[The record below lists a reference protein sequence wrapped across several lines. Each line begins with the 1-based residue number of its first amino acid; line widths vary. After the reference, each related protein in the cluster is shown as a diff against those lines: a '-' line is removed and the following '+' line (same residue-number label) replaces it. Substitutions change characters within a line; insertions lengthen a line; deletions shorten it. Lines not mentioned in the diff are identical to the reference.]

1 MRNPVML
8 PTIAIVGRPN
18 VGKSSL
24 FNRLVGQPIAIV
36 DPTPGVTRDRLL
48 HEVRRD
54 QWRFELIDTG
64 GIGIVDEAKLEIDV
78 YRQVERALGTADR
91 IIFLTDGREGLTH
104 LDRDIAQKLRPMK
117 ARVVLAVNKLDH
129 EGLDPELYAFSNL
142 GLGAPV
148 GISAS
153 QGTGIDELLERVL
166 EGLPTALVANQVPE
180 VDNGAI
186 RLVLAGRRNVG
197 KSSLTNALSGEER
210 VIVADLPGTTRDA
223 IDVPI
228 STPEGEFVLID
239 TAGLRKRQQ
248 ITQDLE
254 FYAACRTERAIK
266 RADVVLLVIDA
277 TDEIGMVDK
286 KIANFCELEGKPTV
300 LVVNKWDLAQKPGL
314 DGKIPGRADFLPW
327 LRDRLTRLRYA
338 PVVFTCALTGAHVAD
353 CLKLAR
359 ELHAE
364 SHQRV
369 STSELNKLLE
379 SATQKRRPRK
389 IGPVAT
395 RFYYG
400 TQAETLPPTFVFFVN
415 RTDWIEPGYA
425 RYLDNFLRER
435 LPFARVPLRILFKA
449 RESVFHEQLDQHRV
463 VSGKNRADRSPSM
476 IVPKGQRAKPRIFR
490 KRKDPD
496 SSLAQELAGGPGGSL
511 AEGAAEDSG
520 GAERKP
526 RGRGPRRGGSG
537 GRGRRA

>member
-1 MRNPVML
+1 MRHPAML

-48 HEVRRD
+48 HEARHPP
-54 QWRFELIDTG
+54 WRFELIDTG
-64 GIGIVDEAKLEIDV
+64 GIGIVDEAKLEKDV
-78 YRQVERALGTADR
+78 YRQVERAIGTADR
-91 IIFLTDGREGLTH
+91 IIFLTDGRDGLTH
-104 LDRDIAQKLRPMK
+104 LDRDIAIRLRPLK
-117 ARVVLAVNKLDH
+117 ERVVVAVNKLDH
-129 EGLDPELYAFSNL
+129 EGLDQELYAFSNL
-142 GLGAPV
+142 GLGEPV
-148 GISAS
+148 GISAT
-153 QGTGIDELLERVL
+153 QGTGIEELLERVMD
-166 EGLPTALVANQVPE
+166 GLPQALATNAAPAPPDTA
-180 VDNGAI
+180 I
-186 RLVLAGRRNVG
+186 KLVLAGRRNVG
-197 KSSLTNALSGEER
+197 KSSLTNALAGEER

-228 STPEGEFVLID
+228 HGEEGDFVLID

-248 ITQDLE
+248 IAQDLE

-266 RADVVLLVIDA
+266 RADVVLLVLDA

-300 LVVNKWDLAQKPGL
+300 LVVNKWDLAQKPQT
-314 DGKIPGRADFLPW
+314 DGKVIGRSEYLPW

-338 PVVFTCALTGAHVAD
+338 PAVFTCALTGAHVGE

-359 ELHAE
+359 ELHHEA
-364 SHQRV
+364 HQRV

-379 SATQKRRPRK
+379 AAVQKRRPRK

-435 LPFARVPLRILFKA
+435 LPFSRVPLRILFKA
-449 RESVFHEQLDQHRV
+449 RESNLHEQLDQHRV
-463 VSGKNRADRSPSM
+463 VSGKNRADRSPSL
-476 IVPKGQRAKPRIFR
+476 IVPKGRREKPRRFR
-490 KRKDPD
+490 KRAARDGG
-496 SSLAQELAGGPGGSL
+496 LAGG
-511 AEGAAEDSG
+511 G
-520 GAERKP
+520 GA
-526 RGRGPRRGGSG
+526 
-537 GRGRRA
+537 